1 MTIKELI
8 EILNEYPEDLEVY
21 YDTDKEFVEAVRTL
35 LKMSRKE
42 RLKI

>member
-8 EILNEYPEDLEVY
+8 EILNEDLEVY